1 MKATIK
7 LTGRD
12 YNELDSVARKLKEI
26 ALKAGVKVSG
36 PVPLP
41 TKKLVVQ
48 TRKNVHGRGTETWDR
63 FEMRIHKRLL
73 VIEGDDRVLR
83 QIMKIQIPEGIE
95 IEIVIG

>member
-7 LTGRD
+7 LSGRD
-12 YNELDSVARKLKEI
+12 YKEVDSVARKLKEI

-41 TKKLVVQ
+41 TKRLVIQ

-83 QIMKIQIPEGIE
+83 QIMKTPIPTSIE
-95 IEIVIG
+95 IEIIVS